1 MSELALLGGSPVV
14 AEPLPQWP
22 PHREL
27 VAAAVQEV
35 ALSDHWGA
43 VDGPRKLQLESRFA
57 AFQDAAH
64 GLAVSNGTVSLEI
77 ALRALGIGS
86 GDEVIVPAYTFLATA
101 TTVLTVNALPV
112 FVDVIDTA
120 CIDPA
125 AVEAAITPRTR
136 AIIAV
141 HLGGQSADLTAL
153 TAIADRYGLALI
165 EDAAQAHGAAWEG
178 QGVGS
183 RGAFGSFSFQASKN
197 LTAGEGGF
205 LTTNDADLADLAWSF
220 HNCGRS
226 RTGKWYEHDV
236 LGGNHRMTEFQAA
249 TVLTL
254 LDKLPEQVERREA
267 AAAHLAA
274 GLAEVGGLTPGARDP
289 RATTHAFHIYQMTYD
304 PGAFGG
310 LSRARFVEALTA
322 EGVECSGGYGV
333 ELNRQPVFARAN
345 FDRRA
350 TSYDPDQANVRYA
363 ELDLPV
369 TRRLCAEAVWFY
381 QTMLLAPDSYLD
393 RVLEAIAKVRA
404 GAAVLATA

>member
-1 MSELALLGGSPVV
+1 MSKLALLGGSPVV
-14 AEPLPQWP
+14 TEPLPQWP

-27 VAAAVQEV
+27 VAAAVHEV

-43 VDGPRKLQLESRFA
+43 VDGPRKLELESRFA

-77 ALRALGIGS
+77 AMRTLGIGS

-112 FVDVIDTA
+112 FVDVLDTS

-125 AVEAAITPRTR
+125 AVEAAHTPRTR
-136 AIIAV
+136 AINAGP
-141 HLGGQSADLTAL
+141 LGGQSADLDAL
-153 TAIADRYGLALI
+153 TAIAEKHGLFLI
-165 EDAAQAHGAAWEG
+165 EDAAQAHGATWQG
-178 QGVGS
+178 KGVGS

-197 LTAGEGGF
+197 LTSGEGGF
-205 LTTNDADLADLAWSF
+205 LTSNDVELADLAWSF

-226 RTGKWYEHDV
+226 RTGKWYQHEV

-249 TVLTL
+249 TLLTL
-254 LDKLPEQVERREA
+254 LDRLPEQVERREA
-267 AAAHLAA
+267 AAARLAA
-274 GLAEVGGLTPGARDP
+274 GLADVDGLTPGARDP
-289 RATTHAFHIYQMTYD
+289 RATTHAFHIYQMVYD
-304 PGAFGG
+304 TEAFGG
-310 LSRARFVEALTA
+310 LSRERFVEALTA
-322 EGVECSGGYGV
+322 EGVVCSGGYGL

-350 TSYDPDQANVRYA
+350 TGYDPEQANLRYA

-381 QTMLLAPDSYLD
+381 QTMLVASDDYLD
-393 RVLEAIAKVRA
+393 RVLEAIVKVRA
-404 GAAVLATA
+404 GAAALAAA